1 MRELP
6 GPLSCSVAGLA
17 RLRNVVLFFEILLIA
32 VSILIGWFGL
42 YVFYRLFTES

>member
-1 MRELP
+1 M
-6 GPLSCSVAGLA
+6 AGALCVPA
-17 RLRNVVLFFEILLIA
+17 GRLTTLGQMVLFFEILLVA

>member
-6 GPLSCSVAGLA
+6 GSFSYLGRGVA
-17 RLRNVVLFFEILLIA
+17 RLRSVVLFFEILLIA

>member
-6 GPLSCSVAGLA
+6 GPLSYPPPELA
-17 RLRNVVLFFEILLIA
+17 RLPLVVLFFEILLVA